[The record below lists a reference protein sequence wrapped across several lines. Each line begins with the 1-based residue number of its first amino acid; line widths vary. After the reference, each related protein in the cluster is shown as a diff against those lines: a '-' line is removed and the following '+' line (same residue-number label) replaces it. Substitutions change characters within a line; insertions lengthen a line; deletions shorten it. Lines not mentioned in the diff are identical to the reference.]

1 MNWNKKDLIFC
12 VDGKLDWNKSHAQ
25 VPVVDVLAD
34 RLRVYYATRNINGI
48 STISFIETE
57 KNNPSKV
64 LYVHD
69 KELLPRGKPGT
80 FDDSGLMPT
89 CIINVGNKKFLYYIG
104 WTKKVNVPYQNSI
117 GLAISDDGINF
128 NKAFEG
134 PVFTTNQY
142 EPYFNGTA
150 WIMQINGIF
159 KAWYLSCI
167 RWEEIEGRQEPF
179 YNIKYAESLDGIF
192 WQQKGITAIGLLP
205 GEGGLASPTIILNGD
220 KYLMWFSYRSASN
233 YRNSIHS
240 SYKIGYAE
248 STDGIN
254 WVRKDHKSGITVSR
268 EGWDSEMICYP
279 YIINNNGYQ
288 MFYNGNG
295 FGRSGFGYATL
306 EYNS

>member
-1 MNWNKKDLIFC
+1 MNWTKRGLIFC

-34 RLRVYYATRNINGI
+34 RLRVYYATRNIIGI

-69 KELLPRGKPGT
+69 KEILPRGKPGT

-89 CIINVGNKKFLYYIG
+89 CILNVGNKKFLYYIG
-104 WTKKVNVPYQNSI
+104 WTKKVNVPYHNSI
-117 GLAISDDGINF
+117 GLAVSDDGINF
-128 NKAFEG
+128 KKAFEG

-167 RWEEIEGRQEPF
+167 RWEEIEGKQEPF

-192 WQQKGITAIGLLP
+192 WHQKGITAIDLLP

-233 YRNSIHS
+233 YRNNIQS

-254 WVRKDHKSGITVSR
+254 WVRKDNMSGITVSK

-279 YIINNNGYQ
+279 YIIFNNGYQ

-306 EYNS
+306 ECNS